1 MEKARH
7 NCTHFIYYTFS
18 YALLCTPAHLDNMCM
33 PITLMEAMPKLL
45 VIKWPSLHKILTIST
60 HHAQIVIHI
69 IYQFLLEIKISIHT
83 LFQIYAVMLN
93 L

>member
-1 MEKARH
+1 
-7 NCTHFIYYTFS
+7 
-18 YALLCTPAHLDNMCM
+18 
-33 PITLMEAMPKLL
+33 MPKLL